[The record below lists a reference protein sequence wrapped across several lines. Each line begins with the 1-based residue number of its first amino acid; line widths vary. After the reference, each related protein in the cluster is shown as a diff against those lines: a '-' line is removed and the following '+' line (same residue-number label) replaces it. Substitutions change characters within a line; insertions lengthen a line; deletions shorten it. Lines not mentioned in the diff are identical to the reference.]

1 MKSIIQH
8 LSFLLVLCPVS
19 SFCFSQGTSAEI
31 FNKHLG
37 GTTGSLSGK
46 VTEKKNGSPLPAAT
60 VYISDLKIGAVADS
74 NGHYFFK
81 SLPSGTY
88 LIEAR
93 NVGFRTVTRNV
104 AISGDVVENFELSD
118 NAVEESVVVVTGLS
132 KATQVKRSPI
142 PIVAVT
148 HDYLIKNMSTNI
160 IDAISKVPGVS
171 ALTTGPNVSKPFI
184 RGLGYNRIL
193 TLYDGVRQEG
203 QQWGDEHGIE
213 VDQYGV
219 EKIEVIKGPAS
230 LSYGS
235 DAVAGV
241 VNLIPY
247 QPAPDGKIIGDIMG
261 EYQSNNGMFGGS
273 AMLAGTKNGFEW
285 MGRVSH
291 KTATNYQDKIDGR
304 VYGTAFKETDASLS
318 MGLHKKWGY
327 SHIGIEL
334 YDDLQEIPDG
344 SRDSASRKFT
354 KQISEA
360 DTIRPI
366 VSDAELKSYTIT
378 PLHQHVQHYRFYS
391 ANNFTLGKGR
401 LAINFGYQ
409 RSVRREFSHPV
420 LDEIPG
426 LYLQLNTLSYD
437 IKYYFPEFD
446 GWNLS
451 TGVNGMYQTNDVT
464 GGTEFIIPSYHQF
477 DIGPFAL
484 LKKTWDKL
492 DIAGGLRY
500 DSRTFKNDALYTK
513 PDPVTGFDTPVP
525 ATTVGADNPFSAAS
539 YHFSGVSGS
548 IGATYN
554 FNEKLSVK
562 ANVSRGFRAPNILE
576 ISANGVHPGTNIYQ
590 IGNPDFKPEFSVQED
605 VGFAYSSK
613 YAVITVGVF
622 DNTISNYIFNQRVL
636 NSNGTDSII
645 VAGNQTFKFQQ
656 GKANLYGGE
665 LSIDIHPV
673 KALHFENSI
682 SVVYGK
688 NKGVD
693 PKLQTDSNKYV
704 PFIPPLHGISELR
717 YDFNFKKS
725 HIVNGFVKVQV
736 AYYAK
741 QDRVYLTDNTETP
754 TPGYT
759 LFNAG
764 FGTGFTNKKGA
775 TVLNIS
781 LFGNNLFN
789 VAYQDH
795 LSRLKYFEPYPTDP
809 RGHLG
814 IYNMGRN
821 LSIKLEVPLNF
832 SNGKQG

>member
-1 MKSIIQH
+1 MKFFIYRLSI
-8 LSFLLVLCPVS
+8 LSVLCFLHKVN
-19 SFCFSQGTSAEI
+19 FSQGNSTPL
-31 FNKHLG
+31 FNKKTILP
-37 GTTGSLSGK
+37 TGSLTGT
-46 VTEKKNGSPLPAAT
+46 VTEKKTGSALPAAT
-60 VYISDLKIGAVADS
+60 VYISDLKIGAIADS
-74 NGHYFFK
+74 NGHYNFK

-88 LIEAR
+88 LVEVR
-93 NVGFRTVTRNV
+93 NVGFKSVTKNIVINGNV
-104 AISGDVVENFELSD
+104 TENFELMD
-118 NAVEESVVVVTGLS
+118 NAVEESAVVVTGVS

-142 PIVAVT
+142 PIVAVS
-148 HDYLIKNMSTNI
+148 HDFIIKNLSTNI
-160 IDAISKVPGVS
+160 IDAIAKVPGVN

-184 RGLGYNRIL
+184 RGLGFNRIL

-213 VDQYGV
+213 ADQYGI
-219 EKIEVIKGPAS
+219 ERIEVIKGPAS

-247 QPAPDGKIIGDIMG
+247 QPAHEGQIIGNIMG
-261 EYQSNNGMFGGS
+261 EFQSNNGMFGGS

-285 MGRVSH
+285 MGRISH

-327 SHIGIEL
+327 SHIGIEI

-366 VSDAELKSYTIT
+366 VSDAELKSYSIT

-391 ANNFTLGKGR
+391 ANNFTLGAGR
-401 LAINFGYQ
+401 LAVNFGYQ

-420 LDEIPG
+420 LSEIPG
-426 LYLQLNTLSYD
+426 LYLQLNTYSYD
-437 IKYYFPEFD
+437 IKYYFPEFS

-451 TGVNGMYQTNDVT
+451 MGVNGMYQTNDVT
-464 GGTEFIIPSYHQF
+464 SGTEFIIPSYHQF
-477 DIGPFAL
+477 DVGPFAL
-484 LKKTWDKL
+484 LKKTMGKL

-500 DSRTFKNDALYTK
+500 DSRNFTNKALYTA
-513 PDPVTGFDTPVP
+513 PDPVTGFDKPV
-525 ATTVGADNPFSAAS
+525 AAGTVGADQPFADHS
-539 YHFSGVSGS
+539 YHFSGLSGS
-548 IGATYN
+548 LGATYN
-554 FNEKLSVK
+554 FNEKLSAK
-562 ANVSRGFRAPNILE
+562 ANISRGFRSPNILE

-590 IGNPDFKPEFSVQED
+590 IGDADFKPEFSVQED
-605 VGFAYSSK
+605 VGVTYSSK
-613 YAVITVGVF
+613 YAVITLGVF
-622 DNTISNYIFNQRVL
+622 NNLISNYIFNQRLLGV
-636 NSNGTDSII
+636 NGGDSVI
-645 VAGNQTFKFQQ
+645 VAGNQTYKFQQ

-673 KALHFENSI
+673 KQLHFENSI
-682 SVVYGK
+682 SVVYGR
-688 NKGVD
+688 NKDID
-693 PKLQTDSNKYV
+693 PKLQSDSNKYV
-704 PFIPPLHGISELR
+704 PFIPPLHGTSELR
-717 YDFNFKKS
+717 FDFDAKKS
-725 HIVNGFVKVQV
+725 HIVNGFVKAQL

-754 TPGYT
+754 TPGYA
-759 LFNAG
+759 LFNVG
-764 FGTGFTNKKGA
+764 FGAGITNKKGA
-775 TVLNIS
+775 TMLNVY
-781 LFGNNLFN
+781 FFCNNLFD

-795 LSRLKYFEPYPTDP
+795 LSRLKYFEPYPNDP
-809 RGHLG
+809 RGRSG

-821 LSIKLEVPLNF
+821 FSVKVDVPLNF
-832 SNGKQG
+832 SYGKKG

>member
-1 MKSIIQH
+1 
-8 LSFLLVLCPVS
+8 
-19 SFCFSQGTSAEI
+19 
-31 FNKHLG
+31 
-37 GTTGSLSGK
+37 
-46 VTEKKNGSPLPAAT
+46 
-60 VYISDLKIGAVADS
+60 
-74 NGHYFFK
+74 
-81 SLPSGTY
+81 
-88 LIEAR
+88 
-93 NVGFRTVTRNV
+93 
-104 AISGDVVENFELSD
+104 
-118 NAVEESVVVVTGLS
+118 
-132 KATQVKRSPI
+132 
-142 PIVAVT
+142 
-148 HDYLIKNMSTNI
+148 
-160 IDAISKVPGVS
+160 
-171 ALTTGPNVSKPFI
+171 
-184 RGLGYNRIL
+184 
-193 TLYDGVRQEG
+193 
-203 QQWGDEHGIE
+203 
-213 VDQYGV
+213 
-219 EKIEVIKGPAS
+219 
-230 LSYGS
+230 
-235 DAVAGV
+235 
-241 VNLIPY
+241 
-247 QPAPDGKIIGDIMG
+247 
-261 EYQSNNGMFGGS
+261 
-273 AMLAGTKNGFEW
+273 
-285 MGRVSH
+285 
-291 KTATNYQDKIDGR
+291 
-304 VYGTAFKETDASLS
+304 
-318 MGLHKKWGY
+318 
-327 SHIGIEL
+327 
-334 YDDLQEIPDG
+334 
-344 SRDSASRKFT
+344 
-354 KQISEA
+354 
-360 DTIRPI
+360 
-366 VSDAELKSYTIT
+366 
-378 PLHQHVQHYRFYS
+378 
-391 ANNFTLGKGR
+391 
-401 LAINFGYQ
+401 
-409 RSVRREFSHPV
+409 
-420 LDEIPG
+420 
-426 LYLQLNTLSYD
+426 
-437 IKYYFPEFD
+437 
-446 GWNLS
+446 
-451 TGVNGMYQTNDVT
+451 
-464 GGTEFIIPSYHQF
+464 
-477 DIGPFAL
+477 
-484 LKKTWDKL
+484 
-492 DIAGGLRY
+492 
-500 DSRTFKNDALYTK
+500 
-513 PDPVTGFDTPVP
+513 VP